1 MRTCPIQHH
10 TAPTGINLI
19 DQEPAQRMLTKISCC
34 DKIQP
39 RVTLI
44 LSNTTYMHPAETSPA
59 QCDTPDIL
67 YNLFLLEDGL
77 GILWATED
85 TTISAGSV

>member
-1 MRTCPIQHH
+1 
-10 TAPTGINLI
+10 
-19 DQEPAQRMLTKISCC
+19 
-34 DKIQP
+34 
-39 RVTLI
+39 
-44 LSNTTYMHPAETSPA
+44 MHPAETSPA

-67 YNLFLLEDGL
+67 YSLFLLEDGL